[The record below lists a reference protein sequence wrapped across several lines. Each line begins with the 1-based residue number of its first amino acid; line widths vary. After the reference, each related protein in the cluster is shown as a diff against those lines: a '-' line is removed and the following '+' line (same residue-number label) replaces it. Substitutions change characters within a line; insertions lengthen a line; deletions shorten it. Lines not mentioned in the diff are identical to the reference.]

1 VDKESRW
8 ETYVNESLRVGDAAA
23 AREIAIEAAK
33 AMWRYTI
40 PSSFCEVEYDK
51 KARAW
56 NVEVDY
62 FERKLNFR
70 IDAKTGNVSAFK
82 INKATE
88 KK

>member
-1 VDKESRW
+1 MRRQRGKSPSKLQKQCGGTPFPVPF
-8 ETYVNESLRVGDAAA
+8 
-23 AREIAIEAAK
+23 ARPNMI
-33 AMWRYTI
+33 RR
-40 PSSFCEVEYDK
+40 PG
-51 KARAW
+51 AW

-62 FERKLNFR
+62 FERKLNFK